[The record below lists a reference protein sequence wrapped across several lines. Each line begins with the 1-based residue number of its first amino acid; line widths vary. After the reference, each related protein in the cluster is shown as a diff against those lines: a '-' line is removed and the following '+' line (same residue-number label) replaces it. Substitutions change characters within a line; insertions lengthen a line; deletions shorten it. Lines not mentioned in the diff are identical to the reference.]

1 MIKDEK
7 IKAILEAIDQGKV
20 SANQI
25 NPESRGGTISKIK
38 KGKQVQDITVDKIY
52 ARLLL
57 DLGNGLPQGGE
68 KAKPPKVPVE
78 PVKHVKPIEPPKVPV
93 EPVKHV
99 KPIEPPKVPVE
110 SVANLQTTIKDLQNQ
125 IYNLT
130 QVISKFIDAS
140 KTNEIKEIKPKPK
153 GINVLGFSLCQDA
166 GGRYLGVRKIDGKM
180 VSVYIGKDINLAEQK
195 ISRWLE
201 KRKVVAPDQN
211 QNQQNFWEKLT
222 P

>member
-68 KAKPPKVPVE
+68 KAK
-78 PVKHVKPIEPPKVPV
+78 PPKVPV